1 MSCGC
6 HPVQVLK
13 GLRILKSN
21 FVACRSTRGNSDKGF
36 LSALCLPLASTAG
49 YALCHMSDK
58 FAGILL
64 SIIYFIKYGLC
75 EVAVGR
81 KMTPDA
87 NQASQ
92 PSLHKIYWMHWLC
105 SQANRLGP
113 PLRSHSGKNVLR
125 HCDRVLYVHL
135 YAAPRELPSSS
146 TSGAVA
152 LRPVASHLDAVR
164 GKGYAEH

>member
-1 MSCGC
+1 VDC
-6 HPVQVLK
+6 HPVQDLK

-21 FVACRSTRGNSDKGF
+21 FVACRSTRGNFDKGF

-81 KMTPDA
+81 KMTPVA

-92 PSLHKIYWMHWLC
+92 PSLHKVYWMPGIT
-105 SQANRLGP
+105 ARLLGIGL
-113 PLRSHSGKNVLR
+113 PLQLHSGKNV
-125 HCDRVLYVHL
+125 
-135 YAAPRELPSSS
+135 
-146 TSGAVA
+146 
-152 LRPVASHLDAVR
+152 
-164 GKGYAEH
+164 

>member
-1 MSCGC
+1 MYRYIKIFFNT
-6 HPVQVLK
+6 L
-13 GLRILKSN
+13 
-21 FVACRSTRGNSDKGF
+21 DKN
-36 LSALCLPLASTAG
+36 
-49 YALCHMSDK
+49 HK
-58 FAGILL
+58 KQL
-64 SIIYFIKYGLC
+64 SI
-75 EVAVGR
+75 
-81 KMTPDA
+81 
-87 NQASQ
+87 
-92 PSLHKIYWMHWLC
+92 HKIYWMHWHF
-105 SQANRLGP
+105 SQAIRLGP